1 MHSLKILKAM
11 IMKFWCNVFSLRFN
25 SVLCLVWNKCFWWNI
40 EIKVCNFAIHLI
52 CPNCQI
58 EPFLRKAVCTWFSEP
73 DVIDFLLE
81 SSSSIIRSKELLSWK
96 MLKHHVF
103 QFNSYR
109 LPSFCFLAVSISF
122 NLSSSQLHFGSS
134 WEILL
139 FVLSVSTDQ
148 ERPVAKKFQCNLN

>member
-11 IMKFWCNVFSLRFN
+11 IMIFWCNVFSFN
-25 SVLCLVWNKCFWWNI
+25 SVLCLVWNKCFWRNMD
-40 EIKVCNFAIHLI
+40 IKVCNFAIHLI

-58 EPFLRKAVCTWFSEP
+58 EHFFRKAVCTWFSEP

-81 SSSSIIRSKELLSWK
+81 SSSSIIRSKELLSWQ

-103 QFNSYR
+103 QFNFYR

-148 ERPVAKKFQCNLN
+148 ERPVAKKIQCNLN